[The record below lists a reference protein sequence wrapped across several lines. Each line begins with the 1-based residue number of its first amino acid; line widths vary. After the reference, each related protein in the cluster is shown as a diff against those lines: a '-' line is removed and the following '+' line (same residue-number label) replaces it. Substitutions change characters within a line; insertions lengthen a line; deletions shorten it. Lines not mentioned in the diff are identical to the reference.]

1 MEFNFETPL
10 ILRLRKIA
18 HSKTVLWCGIMFA
31 VLSAAITASMAI
43 LLWQKSP
50 YTETNWVNVFYAFCI
65 FVVPNLLLTA
75 AFFTVYI
82 SAKNK
87 DAVLPTGGFTAAA
100 ILTLLAGIPIIT
112 LNLYSG
118 AFGIAESF
126 FINIFHSGGMPS
138 RYVETDFFNL
148 NIVYIVLTVVLVLF
162 FFTLCA
168 AFFSA
173 ASVARNNKPRKF
185 FPILL
190 AIVSFIVFAFYLCYI
205 AQYIINGGFEDFI
218 TMIIRVPRARVS
230 YILNF
235 IMDFILPTIISILCG
250 CVGIGFAKASRR
262 IK

>member
-31 VLSAAITASMAI
+31 ILSAAITASMAI

-218 TMIIRVPRARVS
+218 TMIVRVPQARVS

-235 IMDFILPTIISILCG
+235 IMDFILPTIISFICG

>member
-1 MEFNFETPL
+1 MLFLENMEFNFETPL

-31 VLSAAITASMAI
+31 ILSAAITASMAI

-190 AIVSFIVFAFYLCYI
+190 AIVSFIVFYL
-205 AQYIINGGFEDFI
+205 
-218 TMIIRVPRARVS
+218 V
-230 YILNF
+230 L
-235 IMDFILPTIISILCG
+235 
-250 CVGIGFAKASRR
+250 
-262 IK
+262 IKS